1 MLLTPSTE
9 LPKMGLEVLLKKI
22 SVAPSSPCRSYMDSL
37 LLWLILQ
44 LLPLLLVVTLIT
56 SDVLHRRTPAA
67 VLLGRLRLGAGG

>member
-1 MLLTPSTE
+1 
-9 LPKMGLEVLLKKI
+9 MGLEVLLKEI

-56 SDVLHRRTPAA
+56 SDVLHKQ
-67 VLLGRLRLGAGG
+67 LLN